1 MSMPPP
7 QADEAVTVRVRM
19 AGLAVASVGALAA
32 LTVLVRQHST
42 FVASLDTSAH
52 DYLRSLAFG
61 HPDLVAVMRDV
72 THLGD
77 TVTILVVDVFALV
90 ACLVLHRRPAA
101 AFVALIGFGVWALR
115 LVLSGVVARPR
126 PADALWTADGY
137 SFPSGHTAN
146 TSAMA
151 VIVVVTCWPFLGRVG
166 RITLAVLA
174 TLVIALVAASR
185 LIGGVHWPSDV
196 LGGLLLAAAV
206 VCIAG
211 AVVPVNPMAPPTPR

>member
-1 MSMPPP
+1 MPPP

-52 DYLRSLAFG
+52 EYLRSLAFG

-90 ACLVLHRRPAA
+90 ACLVLHR
-101 AFVALIGFGVWALR
+101 
-115 LVLSGVVARPR
+115 PR
-126 PADALWTADGY
+126 PPR
-137 SFPSGHTAN
+137 S
-146 TSAMA
+146 
-151 VIVVVTCWPFLGRVG
+151 WP
-166 RITLAVLA
+166 
-174 TLVIALVAASR
+174 
-185 LIGGVHWPSDV
+185 
-196 LGGLLLAAAV
+196 
-206 VCIAG
+206 
-211 AVVPVNPMAPPTPR
+211 